1 MGSDGERSVLLRLE
15 AGWLAIDFGDGSPIW
30 WRLSELQATRLENEW
45 RIERVNKASESDPY
59 LLTDASSVIER
70 IAASKRAPFGSEHR
84 EGGLAW
90 LAAFVLAAAMS
101 VYGVWTI
108 GVPWFAGVVAGW
120 VPVAWEERLGEQVVG
135 ALAPA
140 SQRCGTAGSEPALE
154 ALTARLRGGMEK
166 GREYRYRVVVA
177 DSPVFNAFA
186 APGGFIVLN
195 RGMVEKMETEDQ
207 LAAVLAHEMTHVAE
221 RHSTRAIFRA
231 FAVRALLSLLIGDV
245 SALLVEVGGRLGD
258 LHYSR
263 TDEDEADRQGQRA
276 MAKAGFDPLGMA
288 EMLGTPAQQA
298 EGKLQLP
305 AYLSS
310 HPDPAE
316 RVRRARE
323 RAPDLVRGEPSND
336 ARRWWREIRGACGRS
351 QNAVGAKRFR

>member
-1 MGSDGERSVLLRLE
+1 MTSARWVERDGEKPVQLRIE
-15 AGWLAIDFGDGSPIW
+15 AGWLAIEFGDGAPLW
-30 WRLSELQATRLENEW
+30 WRLTELQAVRIAGEW
-45 RIERVNKASESDPY
+45 RVERVNKPSMEDPF
-59 LLTDASSVIER
+59 LLTSDAFIAER
-70 IAASKRAPFGSEHR
+70 IQAADRVPAEPEHR
-84 EGGLAW
+84 HGGLAW
-90 LAAFVLAAAMS
+90 LAAFALAGVLA

-120 VPVAWEERLGEQVVG
+120 VPVSWEERLGEQVGTV
-135 ALAPA
+135 LAPP
-140 SQRCGTAGSEPALE
+140 SQRCGSAGLEPALE
-154 ALTARLRGGMEK
+154 SLTATLRGGMDQGK
-166 GREYRYRVVVA
+166 EYRYRVVVA

-207 LAAVLAHEMTHVAE
+207 LAAVLAHEMAHVAQ
-221 RHSTRAIFRA
+221 RHSTKAIFRA

-263 TDEDEADRQGQRA
+263 ADEDAADREGQRA

-288 EMLGTPAQQA
+288 EMLAAPAQQE
-298 EGKLQLP
+298 EGTLRLP

-316 RVRRARE
+316 RVKNAKE
-323 RAPDLVRGEPSND
+323 RAPALQRGEAISE
-336 ARRWWREIRGACGRS
+336 ARRWWREIRGACGAR
-351 QNAVGAKRFR
+351 